1 MSSTR
6 FKTFSDVHMQY
17 TLLCKYISQNAVS
30 QKDHSMTETRRL
42 KNVVIFLQTIYKF
55 CAIKKDNS

>member
-1 MSSTR
+1 
-6 FKTFSDVHMQY
+6 MQY